1 LKFKKQIRAKKIMAE
16 TEEKKLKTVS
26 RDKLENYKKQ
36 KQIKLK

>member
-1 LKFKKQIRAKKIMAE
+1 LKFKKQIRAKKIMLE

-26 RDKLENYKKQ
+26 TDKLENYKNE